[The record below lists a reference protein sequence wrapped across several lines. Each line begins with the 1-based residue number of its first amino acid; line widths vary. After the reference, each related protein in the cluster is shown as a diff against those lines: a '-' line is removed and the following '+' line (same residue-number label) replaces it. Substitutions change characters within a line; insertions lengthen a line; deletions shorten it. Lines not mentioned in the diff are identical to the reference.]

1 MTTVAVYEALKD
13 AYANEEQLEKSLSN
27 LLHFKLN
34 EHYLRLKQY
43 ESELAEFEEQYGMAS
58 DVMNEKFESGELG
71 DAMDFFEWSGL
82 YTLSL
87 YLRRKIERI
96 EKAQ

>member
-1 MTTVAVYEALKD
+1 MTTVAVYEALRA
-13 AYANEEQLEKSLSN
+13 AYANEKQLEKSLN
-27 LLHFKLN
+27 KLLEFKLS
-34 EHYLRLKQY
+34 EHHLRLKQY

-58 DVMNEKFESGELG
+58 DVMNEKFEAGELG

-87 YLRRKIERI
+87 SLRRKIERI
-96 EKAQ
+96 EKSR